1 MCHSFVL
8 FGQFVD
14 RFRNET
20 IGVSFGVVRK
30 GLRNH
35 AYGGAQTSDC
45 SGVILIVVI
54 ISHVFFCCVFFVLDG
69 GETFF

>member
-1 MCHSFVL
+1 MCHRFVL

-35 AYGGAQTSDC
+35 AYGGAQTSDR

-54 ISHVFFCCVFFVLDG
+54 ISHVFFVVFFFVLDG